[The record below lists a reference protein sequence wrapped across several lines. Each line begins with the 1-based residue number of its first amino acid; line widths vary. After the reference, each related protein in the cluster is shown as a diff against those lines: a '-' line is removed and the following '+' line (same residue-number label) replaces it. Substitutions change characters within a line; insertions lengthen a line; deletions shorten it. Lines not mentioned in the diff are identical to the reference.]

1 MTSNDA
7 YSSRDTELLPGSIE
21 QYIDD
26 DVPTC
31 RPDATIEQIRAT
43 LTGRTFASVD
53 EVAVLTDNGIPRLVG
68 LIPIGTA
75 LAATPS
81 LTAADVMDSDP
92 PVIHRG
98 FNEEQAAW
106 KAVRHGE
113 SSLAV
118 VDDCRGPWLKPG
130 GTPRSAA
137 DRWPRSS
144 RTCCR
149 YWRSS

>member
-31 RPDATIEQIRAT
+31 QPRWTIDQIRAT

-53 EVAVLTDNGIPRLVG
+53 EVAVLTDDGIPRLVG
-68 LIPIGTA
+68 LIPIGTV
-75 LAATPS
+75 LAAAPS

-92 PVIHRG
+92 
-98 FNEEQAAW
+98 
-106 KAVRHGE
+106 
-113 SSLAV
+113 L
-118 VDDCRGPWLKPG
+118 
-130 GTPRSAA
+130 
-137 DRWPRSS
+137 
-144 RTCCR
+144 
-149 YWRSS
+149 